1 MPPTKFRI
9 LVNIELL
16 HLHADLFNNRNILLA
31 HIHGL
36 FFSNG
41 KLGCQECKNIKNLG
55 LHAEQRSCI
64 SREWTDCNIFPS
76 TTNNREKSAAEAQKY
91 LR

>member
-1 MPPTKFRI
+1 MRSTKFRI

-16 HLHADLFNNRNILLA
+16 HLHASLFNNRNTLLA
-31 HIHGL
+31 HIH
-36 FFSNG
+36 G

-55 LHAEQRSCI
+55 LHAEQCSHI

-76 TTNNREKSAAEAQKY
+76 TTNNREKSAPEAQKY
-91 LR
+91 L